1 MNEAEAREE
10 AVEACRRVNLV
21 FPDGYSAHPE
31 QATWRPH
38 GWLVA
43 VRHPGQRFR
52 ASISTTGHYWSVHL
66 TSGRVSGIDA
76 TTPEE
81 AAEALVNAVEEDR
94 RSIPSLAPVVVPL
107 ASMLPPIPARR
118 GGMMYGGRDAG

>member
-1 MNEAEAREE
+1 MNAKVTREE

-21 FPDGYSAHPE
+21 LPDGYSAHPE
-31 QATWRPH
+31 QDTWWPH

-52 ASISTTGHYWSVHL
+52 ASISTTGHYWAVHL

-81 AAEALVNAVEEDR
+81 AAEALVNTVEEDR
-94 RSIPSLAPVVVPL
+94 RGRPRSP
-107 ASMLPPIPARR
+107 R
-118 GGMMYGGRDAG
+118 GAAA